1 MQKNSDACAA
11 IGQKIAALRRKEGIS
26 QEEFAYRLGVS
37 RKTVSLWELEKRVP
51 KSDTLE
57 LICHE
62 FGVDIG
68 YFFGGE
74 EKTERTGD
82 GETASVRD
90 VEADPRERIL
100 KRYRIVLLVFWL
112 SVAALVTVFIFLV
125 ALYLYNGA
133 NDAGTTVYEVNGFQ
147 LAFILCAVAALFILS
162 LVSYYVVKQILYR
175 KNGTPR

>member
-1 MQKNSDACAA
+1 MQKNSDACAT

-68 YFFGGE
+68 HFFGGE

-82 GETASVRD
+82 GETA
-90 VEADPRERIL
+90 PRERIL

-133 NDAGTTVYEVNGFQ
+133 NDAGTTVYEVNVFQ

-162 LVSYYVVKQILYR
+162 LVSYYVVKRILYR
-175 KNGTPR
+175 KNGTPQ